1 MRIVPVILTLGVA
14 SLAAAAGI
22 AWSRRA
28 ETLPPA
34 SSARPT
40 ESARIPPGATV
51 KEIMAG
57 VIDPAADAL
66 WESVGTVITASRT
79 EEHAPSSAPE
89 WQRLEG
95 QAIALGEGAKSLLDA
110 RRALN
115 EQAWRDQAEALHKA
129 SQVALAATR
138 ARNTTALF
146 ESGEAIVNACDGCHE
161 RYWKLPGATP

>member
-28 ETLPPA
+28 EPAPPA
-34 SSARPT
+34 GSARPT
-40 ESARIPPGATV
+40 ESARIPPDATV
-51 KEIMAG
+51 REIMAG

-95 QAIALGEGAKSLLDA
+95 QAIALGE
-110 RRALN
+110 
-115 EQAWRDQAEALHKA
+115 
-129 SQVALAATR
+129 
-138 ARNTTALF
+138 
-146 ESGEAIVNACDGCHE
+146 
-161 RYWKLPGATP
+161 